1 MTLNGKTYTATV
13 TSNAWTVSVP
23 AADAQALP
31 ATNAVTADVSDLAGN
46 PAVQAT
52 HTVAHDAIA
61 PTIVIN
67 PIATDDIINALEDDS
82 PVAIGGTTTGVE
94 DGQTLTVTLHGITYT
109 TTVTGNAWTVNVPA
123 TDAQALNASEVV
135 TVDVSDLAGNPAV
148 QATRTLAHDTTA
160 PTIVINPIATDD
172 IVNALEDDSPV
183 AIGGTTTGVEDGQT
197 LTVTLHG
204 ITYTTTVTG
213 NAWTLNVPAAD
224 AQALNASEIVTAD
237 VSDLAGNPAV
247 QATRTLAHDA
257 IAPTI
262 VINPI
267 ATDDI
272 INALEDDSPVAIGG
286 TTTGVED
293 GQTLTVTLHGIA
305 YTTTVTGNAW
315 TVSVPA
321 TDAQALNPSETVTVD
336 VSDLGRQPSGTSDSH
351 AGSRC
356 DRPHHYNQS
365 DRH

>member
-1 MTLNGKTYTATV
+1 M
-13 TSNAWTVSVP
+13 
-23 AADAQALP
+23 
-31 ATNAVTADVSDLAGN
+31 SDLAGN
-46 PAVQAT
+46 PAVQVT
-52 HTVAHDAIA
+52 KTIAHDAIA

-109 TTVTGNAWTVNVPA
+109 TTVTGNAWSVSIPA
-123 TDAQALNASEVV
+123 ADAQALNPSETV

-148 QATRTLAHDTTA
+148 QATRTLAHDAIA
-160 PTIVINPIATDD
+160 PTITINAIAADD
-172 IVNALEDDSPV
+172 IINALEDDLPV
-183 AIGGTTTGVEDGQT
+183 AIAGTTTGVEDGQT

-213 NAWTLNVPAAD
+213 NAWTVNVPATDAQALDPSETVTVDVSDVAGNPAVQATRTLAHDTIAPTITINPIATDDIINAVEDDSPVAIGGTTTGVEDGQTLTVTLNGITYTTTVTGNVWSLNVPAAD
-224 AQALNASEIVTAD
+224 AQALNPSETVTVD

-272 INALEDDSPVAIGG
+272 INAIEDDLPVAIGG

-293 GQTLTVTLHGIA
+293 GQTLTVT
-305 YTTTVTGNAW
+305 
-315 TVSVPA
+315 
-321 TDAQALNPSETVTVD
+321 
-336 VSDLGRQPSGTSDSH
+336 
-351 AGSRC
+351 
-356 DRPHHYNQS
+356 
-365 DRH
+365 